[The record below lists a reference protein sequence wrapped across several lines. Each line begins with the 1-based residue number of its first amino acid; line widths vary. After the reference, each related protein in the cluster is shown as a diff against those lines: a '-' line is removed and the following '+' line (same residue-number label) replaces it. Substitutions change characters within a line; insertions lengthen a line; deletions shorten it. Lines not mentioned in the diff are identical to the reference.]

1 MEVDEGMDIRRKIKI
16 TLHSK
21 TIMEIQEEVGECR
34 HRIEGEGEQDRRK
47 GRLQLMDTEVDM
59 IKEEV
64 AKGEDIPME
73 ALQREEE
80 ADLHLWSGLPLQI
93 QDVSRAEGLVR
104 FMLMIH
110 SENTRT
116 ATSEAIENTTSISRP
131 TRMG

>member
-16 TLHSK
+16 ILHSK
-21 TIMEIQEEVGECR
+21 TIMEIHEEVGECR
-34 HRIEGEGEQDRRK
+34 HRIKGSGQDRRK

-73 ALQREEE
+73 ARQREEE
-80 ADLHLWSGLPLQI
+80 ADLHLWSDLPLQI
-93 QDVSRAEGLVR
+93 QDVSRAKGLVR

-110 SENTRT
+110 SESTRT
-116 ATSEAIENTTSISRP
+116 ATPEAIENTTNVSRP